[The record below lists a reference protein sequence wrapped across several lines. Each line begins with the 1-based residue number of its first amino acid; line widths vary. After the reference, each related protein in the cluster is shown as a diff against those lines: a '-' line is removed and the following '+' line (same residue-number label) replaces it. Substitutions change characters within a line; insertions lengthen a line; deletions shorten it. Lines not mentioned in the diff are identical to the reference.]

1 MKKPIIAI
9 AALLLIALGF
19 SSCRK
24 DIYGCTDPYAS
35 NYAPNANVD
44 NGTCRYPTPVLYGDV
59 MFWTDRNEGRV
70 QITIAGQTGTITGY
84 VTNGTPGCGN
94 GVSATFTLEEGSY
107 TYNVVAPPSPSYPQG
122 YTYTG
127 TAVAQN
133 GVCNAYQ
140 L

>member
-1 MKKPIIAI
+1 MKKPLIIFTTM
-9 AALLLIALGF
+9 LLLAVAG
-19 SSCRK
+19 SGCRK
-24 DIYGCTDPYAS
+24 DIYGCTDPYAA

-44 NGTCRYPTPVLYGDV
+44 NGSCQYVRYGDV
-59 MFWTDRNEGRV
+59 MFWTDRNEGNV
-70 QITIAGQTGTITGY
+70 QITIGGQTGTITGY
-84 VTNGTPGCGN
+84 VTGGTPGCGN
-94 GVSATFTLEEGSY
+94 AVSANFSLQEGSY
-107 TYNVVAPPSPSYPQG
+107 TYSVVAGPSQAYPQG